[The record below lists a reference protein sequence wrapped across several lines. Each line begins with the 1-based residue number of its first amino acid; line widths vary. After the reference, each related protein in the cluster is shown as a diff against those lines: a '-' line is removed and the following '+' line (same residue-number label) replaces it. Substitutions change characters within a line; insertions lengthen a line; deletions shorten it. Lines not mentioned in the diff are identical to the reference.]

1 MRPPRPSLPPQC
13 CAAVSAQQADR
24 CRPGRRGRSSASV
37 GGTLPGRKK
46 QGREHAGSALRSWRL
61 VSCRAAQ
68 GHCAATAIPACGRP
82 SRPIPRSASAAYE
95 QAFST
100 APTSPTT
107 TATRSRCTSAAGDL
121 DAVIARYGI
130 HMDITPRESN
140 LTVHVPNP
148 WPHGLERGCAVPAAV
163 AIADMID
170 SCEPR
175 ADTAARQLALALLAG
190 TPTRGK
196 AGDDARPDCTGYQ
209 PASRPRVESGDR
221 ARACGTG
228 GLVRRRRADGRR
240 P

>member
-1 MRPPRPSLPPQC
+1 MAPGV
-13 CAAVSAQQADR
+13 VS
-24 CRPGRRGRSSASV
+24 RRAR
-37 GGTLPGRKK
+37 
-46 QGREHAGSALRSWRL
+46 ALR
-61 VSCRAAQ
+61 
-68 GHCAATAIPACGRP
+68 GHCHPGLW
-82 SRPIPRSASAAYE
+82 
-95 QAFST
+95 QALST
-100 APTSPTT
+100 DPQVSLGGVRAGVLHGADLAHHDRDPLEVYV
-107 TATRSRCTSAAGDL
+107 AAGDL